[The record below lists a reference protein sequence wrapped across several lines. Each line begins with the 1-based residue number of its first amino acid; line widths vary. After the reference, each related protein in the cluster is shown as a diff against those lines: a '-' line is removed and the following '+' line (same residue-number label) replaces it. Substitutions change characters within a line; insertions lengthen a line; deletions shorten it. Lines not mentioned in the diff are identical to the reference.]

1 MTSDLQFCTFFL
13 GDELYGLDV
22 LKVQEIVQ
30 PHVMT
35 PVPLAHRA
43 IRGMINLRGQIV
55 MAVDLRRQLGMPE
68 CRDFRDQFNVVVDSD
83 DGAISLL
90 VDEIGEVVSVKQE
103 QFERSPE
110 TLAGPARELVT
121 GVYKLQDK
129 LLLALDLKK
138 VVDAT
143 A

>member
-22 LKVQEIVQ
+22 LKVQEIVR

-43 IRGMINLRGQIV
+43 IRGLINLRGQIV
-55 MAVDLRRQLGMPE
+55 MAVDLRRQLGMRD
-68 CRDFRDQFNVVVDSD
+68 CRDFRDQFNIVVDSD

-90 VDEIGEVVSVKQE
+90 VDEIGEVVSVKHE

>member
-13 GDELYGLDV
+13 ADELYGLDV
-22 LKVQEIVQ
+22 QKVQEIVR

-43 IRGMINLRGQIV
+43 IRGLINLRGQIV

-90 VDEIGEVVSVKQE
+90 VDEIGEVVSVKHE